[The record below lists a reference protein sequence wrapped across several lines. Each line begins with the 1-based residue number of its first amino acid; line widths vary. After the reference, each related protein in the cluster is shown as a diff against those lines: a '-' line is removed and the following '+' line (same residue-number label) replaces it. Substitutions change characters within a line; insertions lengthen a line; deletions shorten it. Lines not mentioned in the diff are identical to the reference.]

1 MQLRTILVPHDFSES
16 AAYACAWAVA
26 LAERWDAKIVLLH
39 VVPFF
44 HHVSVVERL
53 LVDIPAL
60 DAARVQEAQQRLQEL
75 VAAQQGTTTV
85 TIEPRV
91 LRGDPFLVICET
103 AEREPADLIV
113 MGSHGRTGL
122 AHVLLG
128 SVAERVVRHASCPV
142 LVTRR
147 PPPS

>member
-1 MQLRTILVPHDFSES
+1 MELRTILVPCDFSES
-16 AAYACAWAVA
+16 ATHALAWAVA
-26 LAERWDAKIVLLH
+26 LAERWGAKVVLVH

-44 HHVSVVERL
+44 HHVSMIERVL
-53 LVDIPAL
+53 IDIPVL
-60 DAARVQEAQQRLQEL
+60 DAARVQDAQQRLQEL
-75 VAAQQGTTTV
+75 VAAQQGTPTV

-113 MGSHGRTGL
+113 MGSHGRSGL

-128 SVAERVVRHASCPV
+128 SVAERAVRHASCPV

-147 PPPS
+147 PPAS